1 MYSRAHVLSREVQNW
16 QLTVAQIDCTSAL
29 SKPAPSDAN
38 MFCFFFS
45 PPLASQCMLLEV
57 ENKRAILVS
66 TFLWRLSALQFFKP
80 SVLSLGFRQPAL
92 GISRSWIIF
101 KGYYPGLDFFHRK
114 NWFLLVST
122 MS

>member
-57 ENKRAILVS
+57 ENKRAILEKKKNK
-66 TFLWRLSALQFFKP
+66 LK
-80 SVLSLGFRQPAL
+80 
-92 GISRSWIIF
+92 ISRRFRI
-101 KGYYPGLDFFHRK
+101 
-114 NWFLLVST
+114 LLWVTVPSLKKLNNFAKL
-122 MS
+122 